1 MSAVTWSNLYWNL
14 PSDPGLKPG
23 LSPRHIREVSHG
35 QLPTSPTW
43 PDLQMT
49 EYSSDEEDRRGHSSD
64 LTPDDFDFDISSY
77 TNQSSFFSR

>member
-1 MSAVTWSNLYWNL
+1 M
-14 PSDPGLKPG
+14 
-23 LSPRHIREVSHG
+23 LSPHHVREVSHG
-35 QLPTSPTW
+35 LLPTSLVEDDSPTW